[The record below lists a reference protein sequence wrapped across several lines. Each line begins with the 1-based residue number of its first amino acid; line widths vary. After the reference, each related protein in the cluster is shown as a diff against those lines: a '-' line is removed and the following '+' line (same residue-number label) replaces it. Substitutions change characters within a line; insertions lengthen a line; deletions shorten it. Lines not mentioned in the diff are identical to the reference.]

1 MYTKGQIVYSKCGR
15 DKGKAFIIVN
25 FDDEFLY
32 LVDGELRKVQSPKK
46 KKKKHTQIV
55 GKIDLHIKKI
65 LDENLYL
72 LDADIKKALKY
83 FKVI

>member
-15 DKGKAFIIVN
+15 DRGKAFIIID

-32 LVDGELRKVQSPKK
+32 LVDGELRKLQNPKK

-55 GKIDLHIKKI
+55 SKIDLNIKKM

-83 FKVI
+83 FKLI